1 MLPRQLDPR
10 RWEERTPQPLPTR
23 GWCLSARQDPITGLV
38 AFPDFNAALPAMIN
52 DCFGAGESLG
62 LAIGDVDGLKEYV
75 ERSRDVDPRAFGH
88 MAGCALMNELGSVAA
103 QWFDDTPYP
112 VGCVATFGGDEV
124 IVAVRL
130 DRREQS
136 RFPER
141 LASLRDDMIARLP
154 RTVSFGYG
162 VFPHDTVLAAR
173 EDARETADLM
183 LGSVDQALFREK
195 ASVRAAGQTVRGFLI
210 TFPVPQR

>member
-23 GWCLSARQDPITGLV
+23 GWCRTARQDPITGLV
-38 AFPDFNAALPAMIN
+38 AFPDFNAALPTMIGE
-52 DCFGAGESLG
+52 CFGAGQSLG

-103 QWFDDTPYP
+103 QWFDDMPYDA
-112 VGCVATFGGDEV
+112 GCVATFGGDEV

-130 DRREQS
+130 DRQERS
-136 RFPER
+136 LFPER
-141 LASLRDDMIARLP
+141 LGVLRDRMIERLP

-162 VFPHDTVLAAR
+162 VFPHDTVLGER
-173 EDARETADLM
+173 DDARETADLM
-183 LGSVDQALFREK
+183 LGSVDQMLFREK
-195 ASVRAAGQTVRGFLI
+195 AAVRAAGRTVQGFLI
-210 TFPVPQR
+210 TFPVPHG